1 MSGVKAGIMLSAQYF
16 EGADM
21 VSALEEQ
28 IAMVRLARDRG
39 WDSYFCGQHY
49 LNEGGN
55 QGLQMVPYLARLAAD
70 AGDMTLGVG
79 LLLAPLHNPVYTAET
94 IATLDVISRGNMV
107 FGVGLGYRTA
117 EFEAFG
123 VRKGQ
128 RVQRFEECLTIA
140 KRLWTE
146 DKVSYESDT
155 CILRDAH
162 LSLKCV
168 QQPHPPIWFAAKHAN
183 AIRRAA
189 QLGDCLYHSP
199 KATLATHKE
208 RLTLYKEELRKAGKP
223 LPKENPCRIEIYC
236 AKNRAA
242 AMEWGCRILEQVQS
256 LRPVRPEGH
265 AGARADQQVVRRAG
279 RGSIRDR
286 LAGGLLESAQALH
299 RGTGCDPL
307 RIPHA
312 VPRYAALQRLGQHAT
327 AVRGVAAGSAQRQTY
342 SPGENH
348 TWVENPLTIRD
359 KERRRQENSQIQC

>member
-1 MSGVKAGIMLSAQYF
+1 MVGNQQF

-21 VSALEEQ
+21 VKALDEQ
-28 IAMVRLARDRG
+28 IVIVRQARDSG
-39 WDSYFCGQHY
+39 WHSYFTGQHY

-70 AGDMTLGVG
+70 AGDMALGLG

-94 IATLDVISRGNMV
+94 IATLDVISRGKMI

-128 RVQRFEECLTIA
+128 RVQRFEECLVVA

-146 DKVSYESDT
+146 DKVNYESDT
-155 CILRDAH
+155 CILKDAH

-168 QQPHPPIWFAAKHAN
+168 QKPHPPIWFAAKHPN

-208 RLTLYKEELRKAGKP
+208 RLAIYKNELRIAGKP

-236 AKNRAA
+236 AKAPRHRDGLGGAVYHR
-242 AMEWGCRILEQVQS
+242 EIQG
-256 LRPVRPEGH
+256 LRPMGERQGH
-265 AGARADQQVVRRAG
+265 ARTRTHQ
-279 RGSIRDR
+279 
-286 LAGGLLESAQALH
+286 
-299 RGTGCDPL
+299 
-307 RIPHA
+307 
-312 VPRYAALQRLGQHAT
+312 
-327 AVRGVAAGSAQRQTY
+327 
-342 SPGENH
+342 
-348 TWVENPLTIRD
+348 
-359 KERRRQENSQIQC
+359 

>member
-28 IAMVRLARDRG
+28 LTMLRLARDRG

-70 AGDMTLGVG
+70 AGHMTLGVG

-94 IATLDVISRGNMV
+94 IATLDIISKGNMV
-107 FGVGLGYRTA
+107 FGVGLGYRSA

-146 DKVSYESDT
+146 EKVSYESDT
-155 CILRDAH
+155 CVLKDAH
-162 LSLKCV
+162 LSLKPV
-168 QQPHPPIWFAAKHAN
+168 QKPHPPIWFAAKHAN

-189 QLGDCLYHSP
+189 DLGDCLYHSP

-208 RLTLYKEELRKAGKP
+208 RLALYKEELRKVGKP
-223 LPKENPCRIEIYC
+223 LPQENPCRIEIYC
-236 AKNRAA
+236 AKSRAA
-242 AMEWGCRILEQVQS
+242 AMELGAPYISEKYKAYARWESDKAMPEHERIDKSFDDLVQDRFVIGSPEDCWNQLRPYIEQMGVTHFVFRTHFLGMPLSNALTSVRLLSEELLPALHAAKPTPLEQ
-256 LRPVRPEGH
+256 L
-265 AGARADQQVVRRAG
+265 
-279 RGSIRDR
+279 
-286 LAGGLLESAQALH
+286 SAA
-299 RGTGCDPL
+299 
-307 RIPHA
+307 
-312 VPRYAALQRLGQHAT
+312 
-327 AVRGVAAGSAQRQTY
+327 
-342 SPGENH
+342 
-348 TWVENPLTIRD
+348 
-359 KERRRQENSQIQC
+359 

>member
-1 MSGVKAGIMLSAQYF
+1 MTGVKAGIMVGNQQF

-28 IAMVRLARDRG
+28 IVMVRLARDRG
-39 WDSYFCGQHY
+39 WDSFFCGQHY

-55 QGLQMVPYLARLAAD
+55 QGLQMVPYLARLAAE
-70 AGDMTLGVG
+70 AGDMTLGMG
-79 LLLAPLHNPVYTAET
+79 LLLLPLHNPVYTAET
-94 IATLDVISRGNMV
+94 VATMDVVSRGNMI

-128 RVQRFEECLTIA
+128 RVQRFEECLTVA

-168 QQPHPPIWFAAKHAN
+168 QKPHPPIWFAAKHPN

-199 KATLATHKE
+199 KATMATHKE
-208 RLTLYKEELRKAGKP
+208 RLAVYKAELRKAGKP

-236 AKNRAA
+236 AKSRAA
-242 AMEWGCRILEQVQS
+242 AMELGAPYISNKYKAYAQWESDKAMPEHERIDKSFDDLVKDRFVIGSPEDCWNQLEPYIKELGVTHFVFRTHFIGMPLANALAS
-256 LRPVRPEGH
+256 M
-265 AGARADQQVVRRAG
+265 
-279 RGSIRDR
+279 R
-286 LAGGLLESAQALH
+286 LMSEELLPALH
-299 RGTGCDPL
+299 RATPTPL
-307 RIPHA
+307 EKI
-312 VPRYAALQRLGQHAT
+312 AAA
-327 AVRGVAAGSAQRQTY
+327 
-342 SPGENH
+342 
-348 TWVENPLTIRD
+348 
-359 KERRRQENSQIQC
+359 

>member
-1 MSGVKAGIMLSAQYF
+1 MTVKAGIMLSNQQF

-21 VSALEEQ
+21 VAALDEQ
-28 IAMVRLARDRG
+28 LAMLRFARDSG
-39 WDSYFCGQHY
+39 WDSYFSGQHY

-55 QGLQMVPYLARLAAD
+55 QGLQMVPYLARLAAE

-79 LLLAPLHNPVYTAET
+79 LLLLPLHNPVYTAET

-128 RVQRFEECLTIA
+128 RVQRFEECLTVA

-155 CILRDAH
+155 CILKDAH

-168 QQPHPPIWFAAKHAN
+168 QKPHPPIWFAAKHPN

-189 QLGDCLYHSP
+189 ELGDCLYHSP

-208 RLTLYKEELRKAGKP
+208 RLRLYLDERRRLGKP
-223 LPKENPCRIEIYC
+223 LPRENPCRIEIYC
-236 AKNRAA
+236 AKDRAA
-242 AMEWGCRILEQVQS
+242 AMELGAPYITEKYKAYAKWESDKAMPEHERINKSFDELVTDRFVIGS
-256 LRPVRPEGH
+256 PEDCWNQLKPYVEELGVTH
-265 AGARADQQVVRRAG
+265 FVFRTQFLGMPLANAMASMQLMARE
-279 RGSIRDR
+279 
-286 LAGGLLESAQALH
+286 LLPALH
-299 RGTGCDPL
+299 AAAPAPL
-307 RIPHA
+307 EKL
-312 VPRYAALQRLGQHAT
+312 AA
-327 AVRGVAAGSAQRQTY
+327 
-342 SPGENH
+342 
-348 TWVENPLTIRD
+348 
-359 KERRRQENSQIQC
+359 